1 MSRLSILTLYEIKLF
16 DKPPRFSLEQR
27 QKYFHINDKLQL
39 LLNKLRTP
47 TNKVCMILQ
56 WGYFRACGR
65 FFTPSDFYMPD
76 IRYIAQQ
83 LDTHYSAIDLN
94 DYLHKRKIY
103 VEHQQSILKAMNFR
117 AFDVNA
123 KEWMATQRFRPLQ
136 T

>member
-1 MSRLSILTLYEIKLF
+1 MSRLSILTLDEIKLF

-56 WGYFRACGR
+56 WGYFRASGR
-65 FFTPSDFYMPD
+65 FFIPSDFYMPD

-83 LDTHYSAIDLN
+83 LDMHYLC
-94 DYLHKRKIY
+94 H
-103 VEHQQSILKAMNFR
+103 
-117 AFDVNA
+117 
-123 KEWMATQRFRPLQ
+123 
-136 T
+136 